1 MTSEGNT
8 GDESRERQ
16 RRGRGR
22 EEEVGRGGGRER
34 ELTQGSHTGETP
46 AGGNA
51 TGTPRDKK
59 PRVKGQADT
68 RSKPLPPSGC
78 GTIDCVLG

>member
-34 ELTQGSHTGETP
+34 ESSHKAATQVRLP
-46 AGGNA
+46 QV
-51 TGTPRDKK
+51 GTLQVHREI
-59 PRVKGQADT
+59 
-68 RSKPLPPSGC
+68 RSPE
-78 GTIDCVLG
+78 

>member
-22 EEEVGRGGGRER
+22 EEEVGRGGESSHKAATQVRLPQVGTLQVHREI
-34 ELTQGSHTGETP
+34 
-46 AGGNA
+46 
-51 TGTPRDKK
+51 
-59 PRVKGQADT
+59 
-68 RSKPLPPSGC
+68 RSPE
-78 GTIDCVLG
+78 